1 MFFDIFLFCKFF
13 NCQKMSKNEQCQS
26 RFFSFNHFLD
36 SPKRVLSSF
45 GLSREFCF
53 IFFLFQPSKTT
64 FRPTTSQC
72 REILIQVFQFIVYC
86 FKFQSST
93 RNFPFFQSLRPVATN
108 AKSYSVFLLKS
119 ARNCPPSKSCPKSKS
134 LSNDK
139 SQSMSQ
145 KRTVRQRFFN
155 QQSGSFFI
163 FLQLHLTTE
172 AMGIW
177 RVAGAFAVA
186 QRQGECGSRTCEMHF
201 SRQMRIGGC

>member
-1 MFFDIFLFCKFF
+1 
-13 NCQKMSKNEQCQS
+13 MSKS
-26 RFFSFNHFLD
+26 FFFRLTIFTTARNGFCLLSGCHESL
-36 SPKRVLSSF
+36 VLY
-45 GLSREFCF
+45 
-53 IFFLFQPSKTT
+53 FFLFQQSKTT

-119 ARNCPPSKSCPKSKS
+119 ARNCPLSKSCPKSKS

-177 RVAGAFAVA
+177 RFAGAFTVA
-186 QRQGECGSRTCEMHF
+186 QRQSECGSKNLPNARQPANDHRRVLAVRCLVF
-201 SRQMRIGGC
+201 SQISC